1 MYGYLIDNYNA
12 TDQEIE
18 YIEELTKLR
27 SKRRDS
33 PYFNKN
39 PSIVID
45 NFLFHGDL
53 GHASNLQLLKQLDIR
68 HIINIC
74 DFPLDKKIM
83 SAFNVLHINLDD
95 SMEVDIKQHF
105 DKTNQFL
112 KTCKEKNEKVLVHCQ
127 MGISRSSTIVLA
139 YLMKYHHDT
148 LFKAYDFLLDKR
160 RQASPNHGFLLQLI
174 RYEQELRATKEIDTG
189 KGDIQN
195 PIEIVETK
203 VEDKLE
209 L

>member
-1 MYGYLIDNYNA
+1 
-12 TDQEIE
+12 
-18 YIEELTKLR
+18 
-27 SKRRDS
+27 
-33 PYFNKN
+33 
-39 PSIVID
+39 
-45 NFLFHGDL
+45 
-53 GHASNLQLLKQLDIR
+53 
-68 HIINIC
+68 
-74 DFPLDKKIM
+74 
-83 SAFNVLHINLDD
+83 
-95 SMEVDIKQHF
+95 
-105 DKTNQFL
+105 
-112 KTCKEKNEKVLVHCQ
+112 VHCQ